1 MTKNQK
7 EKLRKIRDDI
17 AEALKTME
25 NNKEELHDIIIDLR
39 KALME
44 DNDNIRIR
52 ADVSKQIARLYNL
65 MQVM

>member
-44 DNDNIRIR
+44 DDDNIR
-52 ADVSKQIARLYNL
+52 ADVSKQITRLYNL